1 MFERMCAW
9 EDAGY
14 MMACNSRGEGQM
26 GTLDVGHRAGLNVYN
41 GLVDIHGISRS

>member
-14 MMACNSRGEGQM
+14 MMACYSLEYGAAKALG
-26 GTLDVGHRAGLNVYN
+26 N
-41 GLVDIHGISRS
+41 GLVDVHGISRS